1 MDEINEGGHWGR
13 GIVLFVILLIIIGS
27 CSSGG
32 SDPVQLTDWSGF
44 EQAGGWSPD
53 GSRILIS
60 GDPDDVGG
68 NDAFIVDADGSN
80 RVQLTDWPG
89 DEQPGGWSPDGSRVL
104 INSRILISSDQDV
117 NSDQHGQDVFVVD
130 ADGSNR
136 VQLTDWPGDEYAGGW
151 SPDGS
156 RILISG
162 NRHSSEWG
170 KVDVYV
176 IRVFS
181 Q

>member
-1 MDEINEGGHWGR
+1 MDEINEGDHWGR

-44 EQAGGWSPD
+44 EWAGGWSPD

-60 GDPDDVGG
+60 GDPDGVG
-68 NDAFIVDADGSN
+68 
-80 RVQLTDWPG
+80 
-89 DEQPGGWSPDGSRVL
+89 
-104 INSRILISSDQDV
+104 
-117 NSDQHGQDVFVVD
+117 GQDVFVVD

-156 RILISG
+156 HILISG

-170 KVDVYV
+170 KDDVYV